1 MSFWQAEKVDDRFS
15 YRVVQDACV
24 GPDENYQFY
33 MGGAAMATHVNALER
48 YFEKPLL
55 WATTQFLSHGMLAND
70 LTLDVKQIGGGKNVV
85 QAEAVMRRG
94 DEVLHRTIAA
104 LGARGD
110 DPDRAFVTM
119 PVVKNPEACPHKP
132 EDAMA
137 SEQNLIGRF
146 DRRTAFEDNDTGT
159 EYMWIRGRDRMKIDA
174 AYLALISDFFLGAR
188 MSARDEEQVSTIHSD
203 LSAPGKRIGYC
214 RSRKY
219 RASRE
224 GGPWHGAYVCRGRR
238 IAGHLQSD
246 RNVAQARIIEHP
258 TIGIEMMDNA

>member
-1 MSFWQAEKVDDRFS
+1 MSFWQSEKDGDNFS
-15 YRVVQDACV
+15 YRVVQSACV

-33 MGGAAMATHVNALER
+33 MGGAAMATHVDALER

-110 DPDRAFVTM
+110 DPDCAFVTM
-119 PVVKNPEACPHKP
+119 PDVKNPDACPHKP

-146 DRRTAFEDNDTGT
+146 DRRTAFEDNDAGI

-174 AYLALISDFFLGAR
+174 AYLALISDFFLGAHER
-188 MSARDEEQVSTIHSD
+188 TRRGTSLDNTFRLISTQQTDWILAVTQIS
-203 LSAPGKRIGYC
+203 SFTRGA
-214 RSRKY
+214 
-219 RASRE
+219 A
-224 GGPWHGAYVCRGRR
+224 HGTMHMFAEDGSLLATSSQTGMLPKPV
-238 IAGHLQSD
+238 
-246 RNVAQARIIEHP
+246 
-258 TIGIEMMDNA
+258 

>member
-1 MSFWQAEKVDDRFS
+1 MSFWQSEKDGDNFS
-15 YRVVQDACV
+15 YRVVQSACV

-33 MGGAAMATHVNALER
+33 MGGAAMATHVDALER

-94 DEVLHRTIAA
+94 DDVLHRTIAA

-119 PVVKNPEACPHKP
+119 PDVKNPEACPHKP

-146 DRRTAFEDNDTGT
+146 DRRTAFEDNDAGI

-174 AYLALISDFFLGAR
+174 AYLVLISDFFLGAHER
-188 MSARDEEQVSTIHSD
+188 TRRGTSLDNTFRLISTQQTDWILAVTQIS
-203 LSAPGKRIGYC
+203 SFTRGA
-214 RSRKY
+214 
-219 RASRE
+219 A
-224 GGPWHGAYVCRGRR
+224 HGTMHMFAEDGSLLATSSQTGMLPKPV
-238 IAGHLQSD
+238 
-246 RNVAQARIIEHP
+246 
-258 TIGIEMMDNA
+258 

>member
-33 MGGAAMATHVNALER
+33 MGGAAMATHVDALER
-48 YFEKPLL
+48 YFEKSLL
-55 WATTQFLSHGMLAND
+55 WATTQFLSHGMLSND

-110 DPDRAFVTM
+110 DPDRTFVTM
-119 PVVKNPEACPHKP
+119 PVVKNPEVCPHKP

-174 AYLALISDFFLGAR
+174 AYLALISDFFLGAHER
-188 MSARDEEQVSTIHSD
+188 TRRGTSLDNTFRLISTRQTDWI
-203 LSAPGKRIGYC
+203 LSVTQISSFTRGA
-214 RSRKY
+214 
-219 RASRE
+219 A
-224 GGPWHGAYVCRGRR
+224 HGTVHMFAEDGALLATSSQTGMLPKPV
-238 IAGHLQSD
+238 
-246 RNVAQARIIEHP
+246 
-258 TIGIEMMDNA
+258 